1 MKFSPRPN
9 GVLGKGLLPY
19 APSHAPTGQGP
30 PAGWSLSLGKPILLY
45 IRISV
50 LAAARIAYWY
60 VRSNI
65 EFPSYVL
72 TNDSKLGASHVRG
85 RMLLAVK

>member
-1 MKFSPRPN
+1 M
-9 GVLGKGLLPY
+9 
-19 APSHAPTGQGP
+19 
-30 PAGWSLSLGKPILLY
+30 
-45 IRISV
+45 RISV

-65 EFPSYVL
+65 KFPSYVL
-72 TNDSKLGASHVRG
+72 INDSKLRAFQVKV